1 MLKHKMG
8 DENMVSIIRESIANI
23 PCLHVVKED
32 DTHHM
37 RPLVIFIHGFT
48 SAKEHNLHFGYLLAE
63 AGYRVVL
70 PDALY
75 HGERPNPLSDDELH
89 LSFWDI
95 VLTTIRELEEIKNEL
110 VERKLADPNRIGVV
124 GTSMGGI
131 VTFGALTQYDW
142 IRVAGSLMGSPCYQ
156 TFFDLQLQFAERKG
170 ITLPL
175 SKQQLETLRDTLTAY
190 DLSLQPEKLN
200 GRPLFIWHGK
210 QDDVVPFDYTY
221 AFYKQ
226 IEPFHEPLTMLIDE
240 HAGHK
245 VTREAFLQ
253 TVQWFVKHL

>member
-1 MLKHKMG
+1 MI
-8 DENMVSIIRESIANI
+8 SIIRESIANV

-32 DTHHM
+32 DKHHM

-75 HGERPNPLSDDELH
+75 HGERPNPLSDNELH

-110 VERKLADPNRIGVV
+110 VDRKLVDPHRIGVV

-170 ITLPL
+170 MTLPL
-175 SKQQLETLRDTLTAY
+175 SNEQIETLRNTLMTY

-226 IEPFHEPLTMLIDE
+226 IEPFHEPLMMLIDE

-253 TVQWFVKHL
+253 TVQWFVTHL